1 MKVRI
6 EERIKGRRGKRI
18 QKRIVKNRGRKGRK
32 IIKRLEEIK
41 EFR

>member
-6 EERIKGRRGKRI
+6 EERMKGRRGKRI
-18 QKRIVKNRGRKGRK
+18 QKSTVKNRGRKGRK

>member
-32 IIKRLEEIK
+32 IIRRLEEIK